1 MKLFRKILIILTLQ
15 IGVIASPPPGFK
27 SLFNGKDLTG
37 WWGLKTEDPSSFK
50 SLSQEEFQRKWTH
63 SLIDIRKTWLV
74 ENGEL
79 VNEGKGLYL
88 STEKNFADFELMLE
102 YKTIAGADS
111 GIYLR
116 GVPQV
121 QIWDTTESGGKWE
134 LGSQMGSGGLWNN
147 GPPGTPGRDPLVHAD
162 KPFGEWN
169 QFHITMRANLVTVR
183 LNNQLVVDQAPLN
196 NYWDRKAP
204 LNERKPIPF
213 RGPIQLQTHGG
224 EIRWR
229 NIFIKELKPNCCE
242 IDDESGYF
250 SLFNGMNLEGWTGS
264 VESYEVVDKAIR
276 CKRGKGGT
284 LFTKESFED
293 FSAKLEFKLPSGG
306 NNGIAIRYPGNG
318 NPAYD
323 GMCELQVLD
332 SAHPRYA
339 KLDPRQHHGSAYGMV
354 PARRGFL
361 KDAGQWN
368 QQEVIAR
375 GSSVTVILNEEVILD
390 SDLSKAKDFLGNKSH
405 PGLSRRG
412 GHFGFAGHKDPVS
425 YRNIRIKRL

>member
-183 LNNQLVVDQAPLN
+183 LNNHCLL
-196 NYWDRKAP
+196 Y
-204 LNERKPIPF
+204 
-213 RGPIQLQTHGG
+213 T
-224 EIRWR
+224 
-229 NIFIKELKPNCCE
+229 
-242 IDDESGYF
+242 S
-250 SLFNGMNLEGWTGS
+250 
-264 VESYEVVDKAIR
+264 
-276 CKRGKGGT
+276 
-284 LFTKESFED
+284 
-293 FSAKLEFKLPSGG
+293 PS
-306 NNGIAIRYPGNG
+306 
-318 NPAYD
+318 
-323 GMCELQVLD
+323 
-332 SAHPRYA
+332 PR
-339 KLDPRQHHGSAYGMV
+339 
-354 PARRGFL
+354 
-361 KDAGQWN
+361 DA
-368 QQEVIAR
+368 
-375 GSSVTVILNEEVILD
+375 
-390 SDLSKAKDFLGNKSH
+390 
-405 PGLSRRG
+405 
-412 GHFGFAGHKDPVS
+412 
-425 YRNIRIKRL
+425 